1 MNSKYPDNEW
11 PISWLNDW
19 QSNDDFIYPLS
30 VLGNGFFFMLA
41 YPFEDECRI
50 AFGGLGLI
58 FVVKK
63 PLFKR
68 IIYHRKIYIWFSYSD
83 MDIWTVIFWDESKN
97 K

>member
-1 MNSKYPDNEW
+1 MTDNQMMILFIRYPFWVTD
-11 PISWLNDW
+11 
-19 QSNDDFIYPLS
+19 
-30 VLGNGFFFMLA
+30 FFFMLA

-68 IIYHRKIYIWFSYSD
+68 IIYHRKIYI
-83 MDIWTVIFWDESKN
+83 
-97 K
+97 